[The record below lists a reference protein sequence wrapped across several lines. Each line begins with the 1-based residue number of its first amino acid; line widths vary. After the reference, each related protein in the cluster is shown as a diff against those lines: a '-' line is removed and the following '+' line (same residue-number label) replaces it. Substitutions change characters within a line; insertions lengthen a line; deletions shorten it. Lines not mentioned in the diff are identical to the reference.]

1 MNRFILFILLG
12 LCTKTFLIAQSITT
26 DTIALEEVVVTG
38 TKMEVARKNV
48 PLTVSLVPR
57 ETLEQ
62 TTESA
67 LLPVLS
73 EEIPGLFVTERGITG
88 FGVATGAAGQLN
100 MRGLGG
106 NPTTQVL
113 ILLDGHPQFMGLMGH
128 HLPDAYVSSDA
139 ERVEVI
145 RGPASFL
152 YGSNAFG
159 GVINIITKKQK
170 QDGLEANARLQ
181 YGSFNTQKYMASL
194 GYKKNKFNVFASFN
208 HDRTDGHR
216 DSSDFKISNGYVK
229 AAYRFNENLNLFADF
244 NLAGYETADPGMAGG
259 PAGERI
265 DILRGKTS
273 LSLENK
279 SKMLE
284 GAVKLY
290 YNFGDHDISDGWH
303 SVDRMMGFMV
313 YEGMKLLPGNTLTVG
328 LDYMNYGGQG
338 SPIITVLR
346 DDGGNVIMPPSFQLS
361 PVNDTWIEMNNT
373 GIYASVQQQL
383 WKQLTLNGGLRYE
396 MNATYGNE
404 WIPHLGASWNPGANT
419 NFKASV
425 SKGYRAPSIRELYLF
440 PPANDELVPERMVN
454 YELGWTQHWLKGRI
468 KTELTTFVSDGQ
480 NLIVMVPPAPPP
492 PPLYKNIGEFNNR
505 GIEGMINYRPVEG
518 LKLHA
523 NYTYIDMKT
532 PLPGTPEQNLFFSST
547 YRIRKWHFRLK
558 LQAIFNLYNDTGAG
572 VEVVEQDYQLLGA
585 RIGYQAAR
593 FLNLFLA
600 GNNLLDQ
607 SYQINYGYPMPGINW
622 MGGASLKLT
631 QYKK

>member
-1 MNRFILFILLG
+1 MRKIFLFIAFAFLTGMG
-12 LCTKTFLIAQSITT
+12 LYAQSITT
-26 DTIALEEVVVTG
+26 DTIAIEEVVVTS

-57 ETLEQ
+57 ETLEA

-88 FGVATGAAGQLN
+88 FGVAGGAAGQLN

-159 GVINIITKKQK
+159 GVINIITRKQK
-170 QDGLEANARLQ
+170 RDGIEANARLQ
-181 YGSFNTQKYMASL
+181 YGSYNTQKYMASL
-194 GYKKNKFNVFASFN
+194 GYRKKKLNVFGSFN

-216 DSSDFKISNGYVK
+216 DTSDFRITNGYVK
-229 AAYRFNENLNLFADF
+229 ADYRFNDRLNLFADF

-259 PAGERI
+259 PAGDRI
-265 DILRGKTS
+265 DILRGKAS

-279 SKMLE
+279 TEKLE

-303 SVDRMMGFMV
+303 SVDRMMGLMV
-313 YEGMKLLPGNTLTVG
+313 YEGMRLFPGNMLTLG
-328 LDYMNYGGQG
+328 IDFMNYGGKG
-338 SPIITVLR
+338 SPITTVLR
-346 DDGGNVIMPPSFQLS
+346 DDEGNVIMPPTFRLS
-361 PVNDTWIEMNNT
+361 PVNDQWIDMNNT
-373 GIYASVQQQL
+373 GLYLTTQQQL
-383 WKQLTLNGGLRYE
+383 WNQLILNGGFRYE
-396 MNATYGNE
+396 MNGTYGNE
-404 WIPHLGASWNPGANT
+404 WIPHLGASWNPGT
-419 NFKASV
+419 STTLKATV

-454 YELGWTQHWLKGRI
+454 YELGWTQYWMKGRM
-468 KTELTTFVSDGQ
+468 KTELTTFLSDGQ
-480 NLIVMVPPAPPP
+480 NLIVMVPPSPPP
-492 PPLYKNIGEFNNR
+492 PPIYKNSGKFNNR
-505 GIEGMINYRPVEG
+505 GIEFLMNFEPLEG
-518 LKLHA
+518 LRLHA
-523 NYTYIDMKT
+523 NDRLIHLET
-532 PLPGTPEQNLFFSST
+532 PLPGTPGQNLVLSGT
-547 YRIRKWHFRLK
+547 YRLKKWQFRIK
-558 LQAIFNLYNDTGAG
+558 LQCIFDLYNDTGQG

-585 RIGYQAAR
+585 RIAYQANR
-593 FLNLFLA
+593 LLNLYLA

-607 SYQINYGYPMPGINW
+607 SYQINYGYPMPGVNFMAGI
-622 MGGASLKLT
+622 SLKLT
-631 QYKK
+631 TSK